1 MSQFVLSFRVP
12 ADVTAGPGV
21 EAQWG
26 QWFGSLG
33 TTIVDFGNRV
43 GESKALGLKG
53 AGVLGGYA
61 VIEASDL
68 AAAVKV
74 AEGCPGLQYGGGV
87 EVGSVVAM

>member
-12 ADVTAGPGV
+12 ADVTAGPDV

-33 TTIVDFGNRV
+33 KTVVDFGNRV
-43 GESKALGLKG
+43 GDVKALGLNG
-53 AGVLGGYA
+53 GGVLGGYA

-68 AAAVKV
+68 AAAVTV

-87 EVGSVVAM
+87 EVGAVVPM